1 MLILVASRRR
11 LHLSH
16 HSRSGRHRL
25 QRRAR
30 GQRGEHQQ
38 LLLHVP
44 LTYRYHFRSPA
55 SKVAASSS
63 PANVDSLTMGRR
75 AILNPI
81 NDTPSNRFSLYFFPF
96 SNFDHVL
103 ARHFRRRVE
112 CRWDPVEVDLEKGMI
127 DGGFLADDPVWPI
140 GHSLDTLHLLQLLRG
155 HHIRSSGMDIIVA
168 RASQGIAKDLLRYSA
183 EPISIGTRCCQDAA
197 MEIRD
202 AVYILQAAIQRSAK
216 IQLSIITQSQNYV
229 MLLVVYGSYRGRYL
243 DAPIAVEELATPLV
257 EAAESSV

>member
-1 MLILVASRRR
+1 MGSRRSGSGKR
-11 LHLSH
+11 ND
-16 HSRSGRHRL
+16 RWWISGRRSRL
-25 QRRAR
+25 ADRT
-30 GQRGEHQQ
+30 
-38 LLLHVP
+38 LL
-44 LTYRYHFRSPA
+44 
-55 SKVAASSS
+55 
-63 PANVDSLTMGRR
+63 
-75 AILNPI
+75 
-81 NDTPSNRFSLYFFPF
+81 
-96 SNFDHVL
+96 
-103 ARHFRRRVE
+103 RHFALVTTSSR
-112 CRWDPVEVDLEKGMI
+112 PS
-127 DGGFLADDPVWPI
+127 
-140 GHSLDTLHLLQLLRG
+140 H
-155 HHIRSSGMDIIVA
+155 RSSGMDIIVA